1 MYYRIAAIV
10 HQPVFLLKQ
19 IMPWEEIVGWK
30 WMLDNNKL
38 DSWEQFALVASYVW
52 NTSGAKRAKSINDVL
67 LRRGPDQSPEE
78 MDAHIRSWVA
88 ANGGV
93 FIDPNKKAG

>member
-1 MYYRIAAIV
+1 MYHRIGAIV
-10 HQPVFLLKQ
+10 HSPVYLLKEF
-19 IMPWEEIVGWK
+19 MPWQEIVNWK
-30 WMLDNNKL
+30 WMIDNNIL

-67 LRRGPDQSPEE
+67 LRMPPQQSAEE